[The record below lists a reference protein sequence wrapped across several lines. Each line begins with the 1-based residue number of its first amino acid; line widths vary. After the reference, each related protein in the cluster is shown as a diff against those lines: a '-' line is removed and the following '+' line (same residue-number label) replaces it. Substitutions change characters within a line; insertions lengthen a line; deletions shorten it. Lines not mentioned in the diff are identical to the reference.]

1 MNAQNV
7 WFFGWSVLLATML
20 FFPVS
25 KLVWTLS
32 IRRQE
37 RKQKRKLD
45 EAELKGQLQRARF
58 ITLFLVIIFA
68 LLFNGNIFGFPGA
81 K

>member
-1 MNAQNV
+1 MDAQYV
-7 WFFGWSVLLATML
+7 WFLGWSALLAAML

-32 IRRQE
+32 IRKQE
-37 RKQKRKLD
+37 KKLNRKLD
-45 EAELKGQLQRARF
+45 EAEVTGQLQRARF
-58 ITLFLVIIFA
+58 ITFFLVVIFA
-68 LLFNGNIFGFPGA
+68 LLFNGNIFGFPGV

>member
-1 MNAQNV
+1 MDAQYV
-7 WFFGWSVLLATML
+7 WFFGWSALLAAML

-45 EAELKGQLQRARF
+45 ESEITGQIQRGRF
-58 ITLFLVIIFA
+58 ITFFLVIAFA
-68 LLFNGNIFGFPGA
+68 LLFNGNIFGFPGV

>member
-1 MNAQNV
+1 MNVQTL
-7 WFFGWSVLLATML
+7 WFFGWSALLAALL

-32 IRRQE
+32 VRRQE
-37 RKQKRKLD
+37 RKLKRKLD
-45 EAELKGQLQRARF
+45 DDEVKGQLNRARF
-58 ITLFLVIIFA
+58 ITIFLVVAFA
-68 LLFNGNIFGFPGA
+68 LMFNGNMFGFPGA

>member
-1 MNAQNV
+1 MSAQYV
-7 WFFGWSVLLATML
+7 WFFGWSAVLAAML

-37 RKQKRKLD
+37 RKQQRKLND
-45 EAELKGQLQRARF
+45 TELSGQLQRARF
-58 ITLFLVIIFA
+58 LTFFLVIIFA
-68 LLFNGNIFGFPGA
+68 LMFNGNIFGYPGA

>member
-1 MNAQNV
+1 MDAQNV
-7 WFFGWSVLLATML
+7 WFFGWSALLATML

-45 EAELKGQLQRARF
+45 EAEVHGQLKRARF
-58 ITLFLVIIFA
+58 ISLFLVIFFA

>member
-1 MNAQNV
+1 MDAQYV
-7 WFFGWSVLLATML
+7 WFFGWSALLAAML

-32 IRRQE
+32 IRKQE
-37 RKQKRKLD
+37 KKLNRKLD
-45 EAELKGQLQRARF
+45 EAEVTGQLQRARF
-58 ITLFLVIIFA
+58 ITFFLVVIFA
-68 LLFNGNIFGFPGA
+68 LLFNGNIFGFPGV